1 MYCEA
6 SVQYLAHPTGKASLL
21 GNYQHSTR
29 TVQLRLFLM
38 VSSNTTRGNKEN
50 LEHRKLHTNVRK
62 NLFTVS
68 VTEHWNRIHGEVV
81 ISFSGDIQEPS
92 RRLLV

>member
-29 TVQLRLFLM
+29 TVQLRLFLT

-50 LEHRKLHTNVRK
+50 LEHRKLHTNTRK
-62 NLFTVS
+62 NFFTVRMM
-68 VTEHWNRIHGEVV
+68 EH
-81 ISFSGDIQEPS
+81 
-92 RRLLV
+92 